1 MLDYLEDDKSQVTDD
16 RPKTEDIL
24 IDDVYLF
31 DSLDEQEIED
41 ISNNVTNDT
50 DQNEVMFEELSN
62 SEFIIEDIST
72 EKLSKK

>member
-1 MLDYLEDDKSQVTDD
+1 MLDYLEDNKSQVTDD

-50 DQNEVMFEELSN
+50 DQNEVMFEELSK
-62 SEFIIEDIST
+62 SEFIVEDIST

>member
-50 DQNEVMFEELSN
+50 DQNEVMFEELSK

>member
-50 DQNEVMFEELSN
+50 DQNEVMFEELSK
-62 SEFIIEDIST
+62 SEFIVEDIST